1 MEPGD
6 RLGDERESGPRNPAL
21 LLRDSATEVL
31 GRWVA
36 LSGDA
41 LIAVGDR
48 RLTRPMVAAVGAIEI
63 AVHGWDVAMA
73 CGERRPLPPLLAEEL
88 LDLARLFVT
97 AQERPARFAPPFTVP
112 PHAPAQD
119 HLLAYLGRD
128 PTWTPF
134 H

>member
-1 MEPGD
+1 M
-6 RLGDERESGPRNPAL
+6 
-21 LLRDSATEVL
+21 L

-41 LIAVGDR
+41 LITVGDR

-73 CGERRPLPPLLAEEL
+73 CGERHPLPPLLAEEL

-97 AQERPARFAPPFTVP
+97 AQERPARFALPLPVP

-134 H
+134 R